1 MTALA
6 IRNGHLIDPAA
17 GIDAPKDILL
27 RDGKVVEIAGPGKL
41 KSANGAEVLDATGL
55 TVAPGLVDIHVHLRE
70 PGQGY
75 KETIATGTAAAAAGG
90 FTAVAAMPN
99 TIPVND
105 SPETTR
111 WMLAP
116 ERNAAIR
123 VFPIGAATRGS
134 KGEVINDF
142 AALKSAGAVAVTD
155 DGHPILKDGV
165 MRETL
170 AAAARVGLSVI
181 QHAEDTRLTK
191 GCSMNAGP
199 MAFKLGLRGMP
210 PEAESGL
217 VERDI
222 RLVSEL
228 RDARVH
234 LHVAHT
240 STAAAVAAVRQARR
254 NGLRVT
260 CEVAPHHFLLTE
272 EHVGLYSTHAKM
284 NPPLRSAADRDAMIE
299 AILDGVVDAIATDHA
314 PHATHE
320 KEVEFENAPNGITG
334 LETALGLCLRWLHK
348 EWKLPLGRV
357 LSLLSA
363 QPAAL
368 LGLKG
373 RGTLAVGSFADV
385 VVFDP
390 KAEWTYRAA
399 DTRSKSRNTPFDGW
413 TLQGKVRW
421 TISEGRIAYGS
432 NGQSSIKA

>member
-1 MTALA
+1 MTALV
-6 IRNGHLIDPAA
+6 IRGGHLLDPAA
-17 GIDAPKDILL
+17 GVDGPKDLL
-27 RDGKVVEIAGPGKL
+27 LKDGRVVEIAAPGKL
-41 KSANGAEVLDATGL
+41 KLANGSEAIDATGL

-99 TIPVND
+99 TSPVND
-105 SPETTR
+105 SPEITR
-111 WMLAP
+111 WMQAP
-116 ERNAAIR
+116 ERGASVR
-123 VFPIGAATRGS
+123 VFPIAAATRGS
-134 KGEVINDF
+134 KGEALNDF
-142 AALKSAGAVAVTD
+142 AALKSAGAVAVSD
-155 DGHPILKDGV
+155 DGRPILKDSI

-181 QHAEDTRLTK
+181 QHAEDTRLTE
-191 GCSMNAGP
+191 GASMNLGP
-199 MAFKLGLRGMP
+199 MSFKLGLRGMP
-210 PEAESGL
+210 PEAESAI

-222 RLVSEL
+222 RLVTEL
-228 RDARVH
+228 RDTRAH

-240 STAAAVAAVRQARR
+240 STAAALAAVRQARR

-260 CEVAPHHFLLTE
+260 CEVAPHHFLLTD
-272 EHVGLYSTHAKM
+272 EHVGFYNTNAKM
-284 NPPLRSAADRDAMIE
+284 CPPLRSAADRDAMIE

-314 PHATHE
+314 PHAIHE
-320 KEVEFENAPNGITG
+320 KEVEFERAPNGITG

-348 EWKLPLGRV
+348 EWKLPMGRV

-385 VVFDP
+385 VIFDP
-390 KAEWTYRAA
+390 GAEWTYRARE
-399 DTRSKSRNTPFDGW
+399 TKSKSRNTPFDGW
-413 TLQGKVRW
+413 TMQGKVRW
-421 TISEGRIAYGS
+421 TISEGRVAYTAEG
-432 NGQSSIKA
+432 

>member
-1 MTALA
+1 MADICS
-6 IRNGHLIDPAA
+6 IRRA
-17 GIDAPKDILL
+17 GVDGLKDILL
-27 RDGKVVEIAGPGKL
+27 KDGRVAEIAGPGKL
-41 KSANGAEVLDATGL
+41 KQANGAQVLDAAGL

-90 FTAVAAMPN
+90 FTSVAAMPN
-99 TIPVND
+99 TRPVND
-105 SPETTR
+105 SPEITR
-111 WMLAP
+111 WMQAP
-116 ERNAAIR
+116 ERGASVR
-123 VFPIGAATRGS
+123 VFPIAAATRGS
-134 KGEVINDF
+134 KGEAINDF

-155 DGHPILKDGV
+155 DGHPILKDNI

-181 QHAEDTRLTK
+181 QHAEDTRMTQ
-191 GCSMNAGP
+191 GAAMNAGTT
-199 MAFKLGLRGMP
+199 AFKLGLRGMP
-210 PEAESGL
+210 REAESSI

-222 RLVSEL
+222 RLVTEL
-228 RDARVH
+228 RDARAH

-240 STAAAVAAVRQARR
+240 STATAIAAVRQARR
-254 NGLRVT
+254 SGLRVT

-272 EHVGLYSTHAKM
+272 EHVGHYNTNAKM
-284 NPPLRSAADRDAMIE
+284 NPPLRAAADRDAMIE

-314 PHATHE
+314 PHAIHE

-334 LETALGLCLRWLHK
+334 LETALGLSLRWLHK
-348 EWKLPLGRV
+348 EWKMPLGRV

-363 QPAAL
+363 QPATL

-373 RGTLAVGSFADV
+373 RGTLAVGSFADA

-390 KAEWTYRAA
+390 KAEWVYRAR

-413 TLQGKVRW
+413 TMQGKIRW
-421 TISEGRIAYGS
+421 TISEGRIAFDAG
-432 NGQSSIKA
+432 A

>member
-1 MTALA
+1 MTTLA
-6 IRNGHLIDPAA
+6 IRGGHLLDPAA
-17 GIDAPKDILL
+17 GVDSAKDILFKDN
-27 RDGKVVEIAGPGKL
+27 RVVEVAAPGKL
-41 KSANGAEVLDATGL
+41 KLANGAETLDAKGL
-55 TVAPGLVDIHVHLRE
+55 MIAPGLVDIHVHLRE

-99 TIPVND
+99 TTPVND

-111 WMLAP
+111 WMLSP
-116 ERNAAIR
+116 ERGAVVR
-123 VFPIGAATRGS
+123 VFPIAAATRGS
-134 KGEVINDF
+134 KGDAINDF
-142 AALKSAGAVAVTD
+142 AALKSAGAVAITD
-155 DGHPILKDGV
+155 DGQPILKDSV

-170 AAAARVGLSVI
+170 SAAARVGLSVI
-181 QHAEDTRLTK
+181 QHAEDTRMTQ
-191 GCSMNAGP
+191 GACMNAGL

-222 RLVSEL
+222 RLVTEL

-240 STAAAVAAVRQARR
+240 STAAALAAVRQARR

-260 CEVAPHHFLLTE
+260 CEVAPHHFLLTD
-272 EHVGLYSTHAKM
+272 EHVGFYNTHAKM
-284 NPPLRSAADRDAMIE
+284 NPPLRSAADRDAIVE

-314 PHATHE
+314 PHAMHE
-320 KEVEFENAPNGITG
+320 KEVEFDRAPNGIIG
-334 LETALGLCLRWLHK
+334 LETALGLSLRWLHR
-348 EWKLPLGRV
+348 EWKMPLGRV
-357 LSLLSA
+357 ISLLSA

-373 RGTLAVGSFADV
+373 RGTLTVGSCADA

-390 KAEWTYRAA
+390 KAEWTYRASNG
-399 DTRSKSRNTPFDGW
+399 RSKSKNTPFDGW
-413 TLQGKVRW
+413 TMQGRVRW
-421 TISEGRIAYGS
+421 TISEGRIAYAS
-432 NGQSSIKA
+432 A